1 MILIKNQERSKGN
14 KEEIRIRKS
23 KYIESDRTHCCIGK
37 FNVAFNLC
45 RVLGVTFYFSED
57 FSEAAARGS
66 AVAKALQPLGITVV
80 CFLR

>member
-1 MILIKNQERSKGN
+1 MILTKNRERSKGN
-14 KEEIRIRKS
+14 KERIRIRKS

-37 FNVAFNLC
+37 FNVAFSLG

-66 AVAKALQPLGITVV
+66 AVAKAL
-80 CFLR
+80 